1 MRRLVHACLPWLN
14 QPLEENGVATLLAG
28 LSALM
33 YGAGDFCGGLASRR
47 MPLFTVLVFS
57 QLVGLL
63 VAVAAALAFGQRL
76 PAAADVLW
84 GAAAGVFGAAGLAAL
99 YRALATTLV
108 AVASPVAAVTGA
120 AIPVLMGL
128 ALGERPGV
136 LAWAGIG
143 VAVSAIVLLAAG
155 PAEHARKVIAGR
167 AALLGAAAGVGFG
180 MFFFSISR
188 TSSSSG
194 LWPLAA
200 ARCATITL
208 VVLAAVLTRRS
219 LRPGRTGFSI
229 ALLSGALDMGAN
241 IAFLLA
247 SRIGLLSVTAVV
259 TSLYP
264 GPTVL
269 LAMLV
274 FRERLT
280 APRVLGLAL
289 ALAGVALISA

>member
-1 MRRLVHACLPWLN
+1 MAI
-14 QPLEENGVATLLAG
+14 LLAG

-47 MPLFTVLVFS
+47 MPLLTVLVFS

-63 VAVAAALAFGQRL
+63 MAVAAALAFRQAL
-76 PAAADVLW
+76 PTPVDILW
-84 GAAAGVFGAAGLAAL
+84 GAAAGLCGAAGLAAL

-120 AIPVLMGL
+120 AIPVLLGL
-128 ALGERPGV
+128 ALGERPGA

-143 VAVSAIVLLAAG
+143 LAVPAIVLLAAG
-155 PAEHARKVIAGR
+155 PAEHPQKGIARTAM
-167 AALLGAAAGVGFG
+167 LLGTGAGIGFG
-180 MFFFSISR
+180 LFFFAISR
-188 TSSSSG
+188 TAAASG

-208 VVLAAVLTRRS
+208 VVLTAVARRAP
-219 LRPGRTGFSI
+219 LCPPRGGVPI
-229 ALLSGALDMGAN
+229 LLLCGALDMGAN

-247 SRIGLLSVTAVV
+247 SRIGFLSITAVV

-269 LAMLV
+269 LALLV

-280 APRVLGLAL
+280 VPRVLGLAL
-289 ALAGVALISA
+289 ALAGVALISV

>member
-1 MRRLVHACLPWLN
+1 MK
-14 QPLEENGVATLLAG
+14 GVAILLAG

-57 QLVGLL
+57 QLVGLAI
-63 VAVAAALAFGQRL
+63 AVAAALAFRQPL
-76 PAAADVLW
+76 PSPADILW
-84 GAAAGVFGAAGLAAL
+84 GAAAGVCGAAGLAAL

-108 AVASPVAAVTGA
+108 AVVSPVAAVTGA
-120 AIPVLMGL
+120 AIPVLVGL
-128 ALGERPGV
+128 ALGERPGA

-143 VAVSAIVLLAAG
+143 MAVPAIVLLAAG
-155 PAEHARKVIAGR
+155 PAEHPRKGIARS
-167 AALLGAAAGVGFG
+167 ALLLGTAAGIGFG
-180 MFFFSISR
+180 LFFFAISR
-188 TSSSSG
+188 TSSASG

-200 ARCATITL
+200 ARLATITL
-208 VVLAAVLTRRS
+208 VILAAVLTRRS
-219 LRPGRTGFSI
+219 LRPGQGGFSI
-229 ALLSGALDMGAN
+229 VLLSGALDMGAN

-247 SRIGLLSVTAVV
+247 SRIGLLSITAVV

-269 LAMLV
+269 LALLV
-274 FRERLT
+274 FHERLT
-280 APRVLGLAL
+280 VLRVLGLAL

>member
-1 MRRLVHACLPWLN
+1 LN
-14 QPLEENGVATLLAG
+14 QRLKVNGVAILLAG

-57 QLVGLL
+57 QFVGLL
-63 VAVAAALAFGQRL
+63 IAVAAALAFRQRL
-76 PAAADVLW
+76 PGAADILW

-120 AIPVLMGL
+120 AIPVLVGL
-128 ALGERPGV
+128 ALGERPGA
-136 LAWAGIG
+136 LAWVGIG
-143 VAVSAIVLLAAG
+143 MAVPAIILLAAG
-155 PAEHARKVIAGR
+155 PAEHPRKGITRSAM
-167 AALLGAAAGVGFG
+167 LLGTAAGVGFG
-180 MFFFSISR
+180 LFFFAVSR
-188 TSSSSG
+188 TSSASG

-200 ARCATITL
+200 ARLATITL
-208 VVLAAVLTRRS
+208 IICIAVVRRRS
-219 LRPGRTGFSI
+219 LRPSQGGFSI
-229 ALLSGALDMGAN
+229 VLLSGALDMGAN

-247 SRIGLLSVTAVV
+247 SRIGLLSITAVV

-269 LAMLV
+269 LALLV
-274 FRERLT
+274 FHERLT
-280 APRVLGLAL
+280 VPRVLGLIL
-289 ALAGVALISA
+289 ALAGVALISV